1 MKVLGII
8 AEYNPF
14 HNGLRYHIEEAKK
27 ITNADFV
34 IVVMSG
40 NFTQTGNIA
49 IYDKFTRAKLAT
61 EYGVD
66 LVIELPTI
74 YANSSAE
81 SFAYGAVSILHNLGI
96 VDYICFGSETDNIE
110 TLSKISKII
119 NSNNVQINSK
129 IKEILKT
136 GVSYPVA
143 RENALKEFLTTE
155 EIDILDKSNNILGIE
170 YLRSLDKLNSNITP
184 ICIKRESSDFNEIML
199 NENSDRYTSATSIRN
214 MIYQNKIDL
223 VEKYVPALTYTTIV
237 NTNASFNDKLYR
249 ILKYKI
255 LTTSLEELRNI
266 SEVTEGLENKI
277 KSEITHSLSYDDY
290 INNLKSKRY
299 TMTKIKRMLNNIL
312 LDITKDDLKYIKE
325 NNITYAHILSL
336 GYKGKDLLSKISNN
350 SNIKL
355 ITKINENTLN
365 ELDENIR
372 KYLDLDILASNIYY
386 TLNNEI
392 TNKDYTNRL

>member
-14 HNGLRYHIEEAKK
+14 HNGHRYHIEEAKK
-27 ITNADFV
+27 ITNADYV

-81 SFAYGAVSILHNLGI
+81 SFAYGAVSILENLGI

-129 IKEILKT
+129 IKEILKS

-143 RENALKEFLTTE
+143 RENALKEFLTAE

-170 YLRSLDKLNSNITP
+170 YLRILDKLNSNITP

-199 NENSDRYTSATSIRN
+199 NEKSDRYTSATSIRN

>member
-14 HNGLRYHIEEAKK
+14 HNGHKYHIEEAKK
-27 ITNADFV
+27 QTGADYV

-40 NFTQTGNIA
+40 NFTQSGNIA
-49 IYDKFTRAKLAT
+49 IYDKFLRAKLAT

-66 LVIELPTI
+66 LVIELPAI

-81 SFAYGAVSILHNLGI
+81 SFSYGAVSLLNSLGI
-96 VDYICFGSETDNIE
+96 IDYICFGSETNNIDK
-110 TLSKISKII
+110 LRSISKII
-119 NSNNVQINSK
+119 NDNNLQITSK

-143 RENALKEFLTTE
+143 RENALKNYLTDD
-155 EIDILDKSNNILGIE
+155 EISILDKSNNILGIE
-170 YLRSLDKLNSNITP
+170 YLKALDTLSSSIIP
-184 ICIKRESSDFNEIML
+184 ICIKRESSDFNETVL
-199 NENSDRYTSATSIRN
+199 NQKSDRFTSATSIRN
-214 MIYQNKIDL
+214 MINQNKIDL
-223 VEKYVPALTYTTIV
+223 VEKYVPALTYTTIL
-237 NTNASFNDKLYR
+237 NTEASFNDKLYR

-255 LTTSLEELRNI
+255 LTTSNEDLKNI

-277 KSEITHSLSYDDY
+277 QDEITHSISYDDF

-312 LDITKDDLKYIKE
+312 LDITKEDLKFAKE

-336 GYKGKDLLSKISNN
+336 GYNGKELLSLISNN
-350 SNIKL
+350 SNIQL
-355 ITKINENTLN
+355 ITKINESTLSK
-365 ELDENIR
+365 LDASTR
-372 KYLDLDILASNIYY
+372 KYLNLDILASNIYY
-386 TLNNEI
+386 TLSNEI
-392 TNKDYTNRL
+392 INKDYTNRL

>member
-14 HNGLRYHIEEAKK
+14 HNGHRYHIEEAKK
-27 ITNADFV
+27 ITNADYV

-129 IKEILKT
+129 IKEILKS

-143 RENALKEFLTTE
+143 RENALKEFLTAE

-170 YLRSLDKLNSNITP
+170 YLRILDKLNSNITP

-199 NENSDRYTSATSIRN
+199 NEKSDRYTSATSIRN